1 MSRRNRNIFSK
12 KRTGQRVRE
21 AIIIALLIIAIIVV
35 LAFLYFNL
43 FGTASKV
50 QLKENLTAE
59 IGSTAHVSDYIENI
73 SGGELVDDIAVDTS
87 KLGKTKCEI
96 GLDIGGKARLYDF
109 EVEIVDTTAPV
120 IEAPDSLTVL
130 MSSGFDVSSKV
141 KATDNSGSE
150 PKIEYK
156 GDYDVN
162 KAGTY
167 TITVDARDNSGNTS
181 QKEIAVKVID
191 VSKEQGDI
199 EFLTGKGFTGTR
211 KDGITTIDGIM
222 IANKTF
228 GIPENYYPGGIMND
242 AWAAWNEM
250 AEAASRDGLGLFI
263 VSGFRSYSLQSS
275 LYNNYVYQNGQEAAD
290 TFSARPGY
298 SEHQTGYAMD
308 LNLVDASFGE
318 TAEGKWLMANSYKY
332 GYILRY
338 PEGKQ
343 EITGYIPEAW
353 HFRFVG
359 KDLAKTL
366 YNEGKWITLEEYFG
380 IPSKYAE

>member
-21 AIIIALLIIAIIVV
+21 ALVIALLIIAIIVV

-59 IGSTAHVSDYIENI
+59 IGSTAHVSDYIEKI
-73 SGGELVDDIAVDTS
+73 SGGELVEDIAVDTS

-96 GLDIGGKARLYDF
+96 GLDIGGNARLYDF
-109 EVEIVDTTAPV
+109 EVEIVDTTEPT
-120 IEAPDSLTVL
+120 IEAPDSMTVL
-130 MSSGFDVSSKV
+130 MASGFEISSKV

-150 PKIEYK
+150 PKTEYK

-162 KAGTY
+162 KAGEY
-167 TITVDARDNSGNTS
+167 TVTVNAADASGNIA

-191 VSKEQGDI
+191 ISKEPGDI
-199 EFLTGKGFTGTR
+199 EFLTGKGFTATR
-211 KDGITTIDGIM
+211 KDGITTIDGII

-228 GIPENYYPGGIMND
+228 SVPESYYPGGIKND
-242 AWAAWNEM
+242 AWDAWDEM
-250 AEAASRDGLGLFI
+250 ATAASRDGISLFI
-263 VSGFRSYSLQSS
+263 VSGFRSYSMQSR
-275 LYNNYVYQNGQEAAD
+275 LYNSYVYESGQAETD
-290 TFSARPGY
+290 TFSAKPGY
-298 SEHQTGYAMD
+298 SEHQIGYAMD
-308 LNLVDASFGE
+308 LNLVEDSFAE
-318 TAEGKWLMANSYKY
+318 TPEGKWLMANSYKY

-353 HFRFVG
+353 HYRFVG
-359 KDLAKTL
+359 KELAKTL